1 MKLPM
6 KRVTLSEM
14 QRLKR
19 QFEGV
24 QIKAHASGNRYAGV
38 GGVKEV
44 AAKFVGF
51 LEATWDTAG
60 G

>member
-1 MKLPM
+1 M

-24 QIKAHASGNRYAGV
+24 QTKAIAQGSRAAGDWS
-38 GGVKEV
+38 EAEM

-51 LEATWDTAG
+51 LEATWDSSG
-60 G
+60 